1 MAIVVLATI
10 GILSLAG
17 CSNDNAI
24 NVDSIPETEDLIS
37 NDTVENTKPSNEDK
51 LYSDFATDNAGGNGY
66 KAYDSGIYT
75 ESTELAEPY
84 SYSGITYDQ
93 AAFDQDINNENL
105 VVIADKPLVDRPLVD
120 SGNLDNVESAGN
132 IDESYSNS
140 IDNTILNIKTQLD
153 ELKSYEYSID
163 EAEEIRNRVE
173 NLGAQL
179 AELESTRNKDGI
191 QDSSIQDTDASQV
204 GSQANDELDKINTI
218 KNILFSIYD
227 NGIIL
232 LRGEYKASE
241 YDDSGYIAE
250 LSIINN
256 VRASLESIEQ
266 CDTLV
271 KDLGNKQLE
280 NDWNSVKKELCG
292 IRLKLSTIDSKDI
305 KGAKSVVNSNNE
317 VDGYMYEFYKH
328 LKTIA

>member
-105 VVIADKPLVDRPLVD
+105 VVIADKPLVD

-132 IDESYSNS
+132 IDESYINS

-163 EAEEIRNRVE
+163 EAEEIRSRVE
-173 NLGAQL
+173 NLEAQL
-179 AELESTRNKDGI
+179 AELESARNKDDI
-191 QDSSIQDTDASQV
+191 QDSSIQDTDA
-204 GSQANDELDKINTI
+204 SQANDELDKINTI
-218 KNILFSIYD
+218 KSILFSIYD

-280 NDWNSVKKELCG
+280 NDWNSVKKELCD

>member
-105 VVIADKPLVDRPLVD
+105 VVIADKPLVD

-163 EAEEIRNRVE
+163 EAEEIRSRVE
-173 NLGAQL
+173 NLEAQL
-179 AELESTRNKDGI
+179 AELESARNKDDI
-191 QDSSIQDTDASQV
+191 QDSSIQDTDASQ
-204 GSQANDELDKINTI
+204 ANDGLDKINTI
-218 KNILFSIYD
+218 KSILFSIYD

-266 CDTLV
+266 CDALV

-280 NDWNSVKKELCG
+280 NDWNSVKKELCD

>member
-105 VVIADKPLVDRPLVD
+105 VVIADKPLVD

-132 IDESYSNS
+132 INESYINS

-163 EAEEIRNRVE
+163 EAEEIRGRVE
-173 NLGAQL
+173 NLEAQL
-179 AELESTRNKDGI
+179 AELESARNKDGI
-191 QDSSIQDTDASQV
+191 QDSSIQDTDASQ
-204 GSQANDELDKINTI
+204 ANDELDKINTI
-218 KNILFSIYD
+218 KSILFSIYD

-232 LRGEYKASE
+232 LRGEYKASK

-266 CDTLV
+266 CDALV

-280 NDWNSVKKELCG
+280 NDWNSVKKELCD